1 MIRIAVPDLVSNSY
15 FPIIAAVELGFFK
28 AAGFD
33 AAVDLLFPV
42 PKTFAGLRVGDLDFV
57 VGSAHATLLAFPNWN
72 GAKLLCAIGQHT
84 YWFLVVRSDL
94 KAKRGDLSI
103 VKGLRIG
110 AAPGVDLSLKRLLI
124 DAGID
129 PEQNNVHI
137 MPIPGAAGP
146 NVSFGLS
153 AAKALEEGKLDAF
166 WANGM
171 GCEVAL
177 RRGVGTMVLDVRRG
191 DGPPSARHYTFSALV
206 TTEKRIKEAPE
217 SAAAA
222 IRAVMKAHKAL
233 RDDVSLATQVG
244 QKRFPPSEADLIAE
258 LVRRDLPYYDP
269 RIREQT
275 VTDMNRFAQDIGLLA
290 APVAYETVVATQFSQ
305 LWDEEAQH
313 PRKPRVE

>member
-1 MIRIAVPDLVSNSY
+1 MIHIAVPDLVSNSY

-28 AAGFD
+28 AEGFD
-33 AAVDLLFPV
+33 ASVDLLFPV
-42 PKTFAGLRVGDLDFV
+42 PKTFEALRDGQLDFV
-57 VGSAHATLLAFPNWN
+57 VGSAHATLLAFPDWN
-72 GAKLLCAIGQHT
+72 SAKLLCAIGQHT

-94 KAKRGDLSI
+94 NAKRGDLSV

-124 DAGID
+124 DAGIYPD
-129 PEQNNVHI
+129 KNNVQI

-153 AAKALEEGKLDAF
+153 AAKALEDGKLDAF

-177 RRGVGTMVLDVRRG
+177 RRGVGTMLLDVRRG
-191 DGPPSARHYTFSALV
+191 DGPAPARHYTFSALV
-206 TTEKRIKEAPE
+206 TTEKRIREAPE

-233 RDDVSLATQVG
+233 RDDVSRATAVG
-244 QKRFPPSEADLIAE
+244 NKRFPPSEAELIAE

-269 RIREQT
+269 RIRAQT
-275 VTDMNRFAQDIGLLA
+275 VTDMNRFAQDIGLLS
-290 APVAYETVVATQFSQ
+290 APVSYDRVVATQFSH
-305 LWDEEAQH
+305 LWEDN
-313 PRKPRVE
+313 V

>member
-1 MIRIAVPDLVSNSY
+1 MIRIAVPDLISNSY

-28 AAGFD
+28 DEGLD
-33 AAVDLLFPV
+33 ASVDLLFPV
-42 PKTFAGLRVGDLDFV
+42 PKTFAALRDGELDFV
-57 VGSAHATLLAFPNWN
+57 VGSAHATLLAFPNWE
-72 GAKLLCAIGQHT
+72 GAKLLCAIGRYT

-94 KAKRGDLSI
+94 NAKRGDLNVI
-103 VKGLRIG
+103 KGLRIG
-110 AAPGVDLSLKRLLI
+110 AAPGVDLSLKQLFV

-129 PEQNNVHI
+129 PEANNVQI

-153 AAKALEEGKLDAF
+153 AAKALEDGKLDAF

-191 DGPPSARHYTFSALV
+191 DGPPPARHYTFSALV
-206 TTEKRIKEAPE
+206 ATEKTINETPD
-217 SAAAA
+217 SIGAA

-233 RDDVSLATQVG
+233 RDDVSRAIIVAK
-244 QKRFPPSEADLIAE
+244 KRFPPSEAELIAE

-275 VTDMNRFAQDIGLLA
+275 VQDMNRFAQKIGLLS
-290 APVAYETVVATQFSQ
+290 APVSYDRVVATQFSG
-305 LWDEEAQH
+305 LWD
-313 PRKPRVE
+313 KDV